1 MLKRKFSEIKNNNI
15 FVCPSDIK
23 NYIMKDP
30 LIDYLHLYYK
40 NEFSKF
46 FPNNQEFCKSEFEI
60 FIKQKGIEYE
70 KNIMDSFPCE
80 FTKVNGPVSKKS
92 FSETLKLLKL
102 KVPVIYQGVL
112 YNDTN
117 NTYGCP
123 DLIIR
128 GDYLNKYYNKNED
141 INSYYIIDIKFST
154 IYLSSDESYILNSGL
169 LPYYKSQLLLYTIA
183 INNILKQN
191 ISKAYILG
199 KRTVSSSKGIKIINT
214 TNNILSAVN
223 YNKQDNIYY
232 KKLNDA
238 IEWIIKLKTEGSKWK
253 LLPKPSVHE
262 LYPNMTNKYNI
273 KWLNIKKY
281 ISNELK
287 DLTNIIYVGPKE
299 RDHAFSKN
307 IYSYDDRNCNSKT
320 LNLNGKKGEIVDNI
334 LKINSKQ
341 TNYIILP
348 NKIKSNH
355 WRNIKRNQ
363 FEFYIDY
370 ETTSNFSDEP
380 FIFMIGVGYVLNN
393 LWIFKTFILDTELD
407 AHKILFKNFWEYI
420 KNILIINKKKEAIF
434 IHWTPAEP
442 STYNNIKEKL
452 NIQDK
457 HFMDLYKV
465 FIQDN
470 IVIKGAYN
478 YSLKTIARAM
488 FNNNLIKTC
497 WKDDTKCNNG
507 LDALL
512 LAHNIYFDNKKSS
525 INKEDFNDI
534 IYYNEIDC
542 KVLYEIINYL
552 RINH

>member
-1 MLKRKFSEIKNNNI
+1 MSKRKFNEIKKNNI
-15 FVCPSDIK
+15 LVCPSDIK

-30 LIDYLHLYYK
+30 LIDYLQLYYK
-40 NEFSKF
+40 NEFSNF
-46 FPNNQEFCKSEFEI
+46 FPNNQEFCKSDFEV
-60 FIKQKGIEYE
+60 FIKKKGIEYE
-70 KNIMDSFPCE
+70 KNIMDTFPCK
-80 FTKVNGPVSKKS
+80 FTKVDGPVSQIS
-92 FSETLKLLKL
+92 FSTTLKLLKL

-112 YNDTN
+112 YNNKN

-128 GDYLNKYYNKNED
+128 GDYLNKYYNKKED
-141 INSYYIIDIKFST
+141 PNKYYIIDIKFST

-199 KRTVSSSKGIKIINT
+199 KRTVSSSKGIKNINT
-214 TNNILSAVN
+214 SNILALID
-223 YNKQDNIYY
+223 YNKHDNIYY
-232 KKLNDA
+232 EKLNNA

-253 LLPKPSVHE
+253 LLPKPSINE
-262 LYPNMTNKYNI
+262 LYPNMSNKYNI

-281 ISNELK
+281 ISTELK

-299 RDHAFSKN
+299 RAHAFSKN
-307 IYSYDDRNCNSKT
+307 IYSFDDRNCNSKT

-334 LKINSKQ
+334 LKINSNQ
-341 TNYIILP
+341 TNAIILP

-363 FEFYIDY
+363 LEFYIDY

-380 FIFMIGVGYVLNN
+380 FIFMIGVGYASNSI
-393 LWIFKTFILDTELD
+393 WIFKTFILENEPDG
-407 AHKILFKNFWEYI
+407 HKILFKKFWEYI
-420 KNILIINKKKEAIF
+420 KNILIINKKNESIF
-434 IHWTPAEP
+434 IHWTAAEP
-442 STYNNIKEKL
+442 SSYNNIKEKL
-452 NIQDK
+452 KIPDK
-457 HFMDLYKV
+457 NFMDLYKI
-465 FIQDN
+465 FIEDN

-478 YSLKTIARAM
+478 YSLKSIARAM

-497 WKDDTKCNNG
+497 WNDDTKCNNG

-512 LAHNIYFDNKKSS
+512 LAHHIYFDNKGKS
-525 INKEDFNDI
+525 INKKDLDDI